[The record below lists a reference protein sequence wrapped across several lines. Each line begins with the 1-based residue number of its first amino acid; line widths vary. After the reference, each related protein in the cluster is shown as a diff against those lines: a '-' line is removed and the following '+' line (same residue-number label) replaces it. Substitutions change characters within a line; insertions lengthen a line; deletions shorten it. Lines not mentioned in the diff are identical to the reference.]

1 MFDRNLII
9 GLIVVA
15 LFFGV
20 FYAYAP
26 RLLRGV
32 LPGYGVRS
40 GSREGFESSK
50 AVKSGAPSQY
60 GSGMLDNLLAT
71 NGTMASQDATQAAVR
86 GAAAAPGAP
95 AGEGFADYQDTMG
108 AVPMAQGSKPA
119 GCYPREQI
127 NPTELL
133 PADTNSQWAQV
144 NPQGA
149 GDVQGKNFLSAG
161 SLVGVNTIGQSLRNP
176 NYQLRAEPPNPQVQ
190 VGPWQQSTIE
200 PDLQRRP
207 LE

>member
-15 LFFGV
+15 LFFAA

-32 LPGYGVRS
+32 LPGYGLRS
-40 GSREGFESSK
+40 GSREGFASPK
-50 AVKSGAPSQY
+50 GVKSGA
-60 GSGMLDNLLAT
+60 GMDLLGT
-71 NGTMASQDATQAAVR
+71 NGTLPSQDSLQAMLKGSA
-86 GAAAAPGAP
+86 AAAAPSASI
-95 AGEGFADYQDTMG
+95 GEHFTDYQSTMG

>member
-15 LFFGV
+15 VFFAV

-26 RLLRGV
+26 RMLRGV

-40 GSREGFESSK
+40 GSREGFASP
-50 AVKSGAPSQY
+50 KSGS
-60 GSGMLDNLLAT
+60 SMLDNLLAT
-71 NGTMASQDATQAAVR
+71 NGTLPSQDALQASTM
-86 GAAAAPGAP
+86 GALAAKAKAM
-95 AGEGFADYQDTMG
+95 ASAEGFSDYQDTMG
-108 AVPMAQGSKPA
+108 PVPMAQGSKPA

-190 VGPWQQSTIE
+190 VGPWAQSTIE

>member
-26 RLLRGV
+26 RMLRGV

-40 GSREGFESSK
+40 GSREGFASK
-50 AVKSGAPSQY
+50 GVKSGTST
-60 GSGMLDNLLAT
+60 LDSLLAT
-71 NGTMASQDATQAAVR
+71 NGTLPSQDAMQAETV
-86 GAAAAPGAP
+86 GAAALGMKSA
-95 AGEGFADYQDTMG
+95 EGFSDYNDSMG

-119 GCYPREQI
+119 GCFPREQI

-161 SLVGVNTIGQSLRNP
+161 ALVGVNTIGQSLRNP

-190 VGPWQQSTIE
+190 VGPWAQSTIE

>member
-15 LFFGV
+15 VFFAV

-26 RLLRGV
+26 RLLRKV
-32 LPGYGVRS
+32 IPGYGVRS
-40 GSREGFESSK
+40 GSREGFAS
-50 AVKSGAPSQY
+50 KSGSGPSS
-60 GSGMLDNLLAT
+60 GSGLANLLAT
-71 NGTMASQDATQAAVR
+71 NGTLPSQDALQASIM
-86 GAAAAPGAP
+86 GAAAAAKP
-95 AGEGFADYQDTMG
+95 ANSAEGFSDYQDTMG
-108 AVPMAQGSKPA
+108 PVPMAQGSKPA

>member
-15 LFFGV
+15 VFFAV

-26 RLLRGV
+26 KLLRGV

-40 GSREGFESSK
+40 GSREGFASS
-50 AVKSGAPSQY
+50 VKSGTSA
-60 GSGMLDNLLAT
+60 LDNLLAT
-71 NGTMASQDATQAAVR
+71 NGTLPSQDALQAATM
-86 GAAAAPGAP
+86 GAAALKAKSA
-95 AGEGFADYQDTMG
+95 AASEGFSDYQDTMG
-108 AVPMAQGSKPA
+108 PVPMAQGSKPG

-161 SLVGVNTIGQSLRNP
+161 ALVGVNTIGQSLRNP

-190 VGPWQQSTIE
+190 VGPWAQSTIE

>member
-15 LFFGV
+15 LFFAA

-40 GSREGFESSK
+40 GSREGFESK
-50 AVKSGAPSQY
+50 GVKSGAPSQY
-60 GSGMLDNLLAT
+60 GSGALESLMAT
-71 NGTMASQDATQAAVR
+71 NGTLPSQDALQASTM
-86 GAAAAPGAP
+86 GALAAKEA
-95 AGEGFADYQDTMG
+95 FADYQDTMG